1 MSSPAAVGYW
11 VMAPGHGALCPTA
24 LPAPLPDDL
33 VLRALCTGVSPGTER
48 LVGLGRVPATMDSV
62 MAVPGM
68 QGSFALPLLY
78 GFTMWLTTAMNP
90 PAPDP
95 MQQRIFQLMPIL
107 FTFIMAGFP
116 AGLLLY
122 WTFSNVFSIFQQY
135 INMRKFQVEN
145 PIDDFIAKVRGQPKA
160 AA

>member
-1 MSSPAAVGYW
+1 
-11 VMAPGHGALCPTA
+11 
-24 LPAPLPDDL
+24 
-33 VLRALCTGVSPGTER
+33 
-48 LVGLGRVPATMDSV
+48 
-62 MAVPGM
+62 
-68 QGSFALPLLY
+68 
-78 GFTMWLTTAMNP
+78 MWLTTAMNP